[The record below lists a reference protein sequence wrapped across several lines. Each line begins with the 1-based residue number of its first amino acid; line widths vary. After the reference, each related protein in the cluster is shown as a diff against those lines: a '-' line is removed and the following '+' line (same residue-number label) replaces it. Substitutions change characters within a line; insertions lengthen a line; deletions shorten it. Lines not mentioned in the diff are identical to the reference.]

1 MIVSCFVIAI
11 NMKEIGP
18 WINESTESLIEAKKI
33 YKLNDWVGYEID
45 DSLRNILAEIV
56 AKSKVEKNME
66 AKNLKIYSKIANKIL
81 ASISVYRYNDSFY
94 EVLRDLIFYVIEKTP

>member
-11 NMKEIGP
+11 NMKEIAP
-18 WINESTESLIEAKKI
+18 WILESPLMLMQEKKF

-45 DSLRNILAEIV
+45 DSLRDILADIV
-56 AKSKVEKNME
+56 AKTKAEKNME
-66 AKNLKIYSKIANKIL
+66 SKNLKTYSKIANKIL

-94 EVLRDLIFYVIEKTP
+94 EVLRDLIFYVI

>member
-11 NMKEIGP
+11 NMKEMDP
-18 WINESTESLIEAKKI
+18 WVSESLQSLIQDKKV

-56 AKSKVEKNME
+56 AKTKAEKNM
-66 AKNLKIYSKIANKIL
+66 
-81 ASISVYRYNDSFY
+81 
-94 EVLRDLIFYVIEKTP
+94 